1 MGFLT
6 AFAVGKFIVKGID
19 AISKNQKKKKAD
31 RDLRTAKKQLKDFED
46 NRQKVVNP
54 YEGYENL
61 SSLME
66 NNSALA
72 QDLGAMVTNPYSNL
86 SVATQAA
93 EFQAEE
99 ADIALANTLDTLRA
113 SGASA
118 GGATALA
125 QAALRSK
132 KGIAASIEA
141 QESKNEMLKA
151 QGEERV
157 NNLQIAEK
165 QRIQNIEMD
174 QAERLQDVQLSEGQ
188 RIQESEALGKDY
200 VFQEQEKRDL
210 VQLDRLQTAIDGNIE
225 NVEAATKARNES
237 IGGFAKNAFG
247 EITPWLQGK
256 KIKLPFSKQPQ

>member
-6 AFAVGKFIVKGID
+6 LFTAGKLLVKGID
-19 AISKNQKKKKAD
+19 AISKNQKKKAAD
-31 RDLRTAKKQLKDFED
+31 RTLRANRKQLADFEE

-72 QDLGAMVTNPYSNL
+72 QDLGSMVTNPYENL

-132 KGIAASIEA
+132 KGISASIEA
-141 QESKNEMLKA
+141 QESKNELLKA

-165 QRIQNIEMD
+165 QRIQNIEMSEA
-174 QAERLQDVQLSEGQ
+174 QRLQGVELSEGQ

-210 VQLDRLQTAIDGNIE
+210 VKLERLQAKVDGSIE
-225 NVEAATKARNES
+225 NVENAIKSRNNSVSGFVES
-237 IGGFAKNAFG
+237 AMAPDALGQVAPF
-247 EITPWLQGK
+247 LK
-256 KIKLPFSKQPQ
+256 KTRIF